1 MNDDTDRIYRETC
14 RAHGHD
20 PLTEAAVVAEAEDV
34 ARQAVAS

>member
-1 MNDDTDRIYRETC
+1 MNGPDPLYRETC

-20 PLTEAAVVAEAEDV
+20 PLAEAAVVAEAEDV